1 MRPSPSDYPDYFEK
15 YVSLVPE
22 DDILPALAAQIELV
36 EALPARVGPAKET
49 YAYGPGKWSVRAV
62 SAVPSHVNSCELI
75 GHVTDGERVFAY
87 RALTFS
93 RFDAASLPGF
103 DEVTWTPHG
112 HFATTP
118 LRRLA
123 DEFVLLRRANL
134 QMLQRLDDAQWGA
147 GGHGDGKAITVRG
160 LAYVMAGHVRHHL
173 NVLRERYGVS

>member
-1 MRPSPSDYPDYFEK
+1 MRPAASDYPEYFHK

-22 DDILPALAAQIELV
+22 DDVLAALAPQVALV
-36 EALPARVGPAKET
+36 DGLAARVEPSRET
-49 YAYGPGKWSVRAV
+49 FAYAAGKWSVR
-62 SAVPSHVNSCELI
+62 ELL
-75 GHVTDGERVFAY
+75 GHVGDAERVFAY

-93 RFDAASLPGF
+93 RYDAVSLPGF

-112 HFATTP
+112 HFAETP

-134 QMLQRLDDAQWGA
+134 EMLRRLDDAQWQA
-147 GGHGDGKAITVRG
+147 GGKGDNKPITVRA

-173 NVLRERYGVS
+173 AILRDRYAVV